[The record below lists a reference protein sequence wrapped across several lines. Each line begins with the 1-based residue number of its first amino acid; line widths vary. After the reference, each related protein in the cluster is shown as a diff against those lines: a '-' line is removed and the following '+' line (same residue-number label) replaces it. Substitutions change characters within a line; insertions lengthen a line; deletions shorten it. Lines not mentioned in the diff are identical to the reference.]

1 MIKLT
6 NLLALLAVTSGLI
19 FLNGCKKDK
28 DDDEQPEVKSYRMKS
43 MTYTDDGDTYQS
55 VLTYNADNR
64 IIKITETENGVEF
77 YRNEWAWNGNQVVI
91 TDSYMGNDGVWVG
104 EDAYQRITYSN
115 SFVSKSEHFLNDTM
129 SYTTNY
135 TWNGTLL
142 TKEIQDY
149 YSNNVK
155 FWSITIDYIYEDN
168 LLTTANFTTA
178 GLLMQ
183 KEVIE
188 YENGKPVRVKVY
200 DSENLLQE
208 SSELLYT
215 GEKVSQINSFHI
227 VQGTQGEVDCSE
239 TRSYD
244 SFGLVNSLS
253 SQCDGDA
260 TVYTTQ
266 IVNEEGKGNLNDLI
280 LTNISWISAYL
291 FPGTYP
297 SELIAK
303 KKKK

>member
-1 MIKLT
+1 MIKPT
-6 NLLALLAVTSGLI
+6 SLLAILAVTTGLV

-28 DDDEQPEVKSYRMKS
+28 DDDNQPEVKSYRMKT
-43 MTYTDDGDTYQS
+43 MTYTDDGDTYHS
-55 VLTYNADNR
+55 VLTYNSDNK
-64 IIKITETENGVEF
+64 IIKITEAQNGVEF
-77 YRNEWAWNGNQVVI
+77 YRNVWAWNGNQVVI
-91 TDSYMGNDGVWVG
+91 TDSYLSNDGVW
-104 EDAYQRITYSN
+104 ETDESYQKITYN
-115 SFVSKSEHFLNDTM
+115 NNLVSQSEHFLNDTM

-149 YSNNVK
+149 YMNNIK
-155 FWSITIDYIYEDN
+155 FWTITVDYIYEN
-168 LLTTANFTTA
+168 NVLTTANFTTA
-178 GLLMQ
+178 GILMQ

-200 DSENLLQE
+200 DTDNLLQE

-215 GEKVSQINSFHI
+215 GGKVSQVNSFHI
-227 VQGTQGEVDCSE
+227 VQGAQGEVDCSE
-239 TRSYD
+239 TRTYD

-260 TVYTTQ
+260 TIYTTQ

-280 LTNISWISAYL
+280 LTNVSWISAYL
-291 FPGTYP
+291 FPDTYP

-303 KKKK
+303 KKK